1 MKRRNFLLLAGLL
14 SGCGAAAQWR
24 HHGDTSA
31 SSSTVNALS
40 SLSGQSIGPKGFF
53 APVRGE
59 VRVVV
64 ISDLNSQYG
73 STEYEPE
80 VHQAIALLPKWQ
92 PDLVLCSGDMVA
104 AQSTRLTDHQVQ
116 TMWEGFDRAIGAP
129 LRKANLPLGFT
140 LGNHDGS
147 GARGAGGRMTFE
159 RDRRLAETYWK
170 NHTPQIPFI
179 DREHFPFYYSFAQN
193 NVFYVIWDASTAVIS
208 AAQLAWAE
216 KSLASSAAQ
225 QSKMRIAVG
234 HLPLYGI
241 SVGREKPGEFLDRA
255 ESLRALLEKYRV
267 HTYISG
273 HDHAYFPGY
282 RGKLQLL
289 QTGALGAGPRRWL
302 DSSLSPRKT
311 LTVVDIGLTDVSTR
325 YTTYDLTNKT
335 VLDSKILP
343 RMIAAQNGPVL
354 RRDIAPS
361 ELTAKEKMQFWA

>member
-14 SGCGAAAQWR
+14 SGCGAAAQF
-24 HHGDTSA
+24 GGQKQSA
-31 SSSTVNALS
+31 TMPTALS
-40 SLSGQSIGPKGFF
+40 PSLNGQSIGPKGFF
-53 APVRGE
+53 APVRGD

-80 VHQAIALLPKWQ
+80 VHQAIALVPDWQ

-104 AQSTRLTDHQVQ
+104 AQSTQLTDTEVQ
-116 TMWEGFDRAIGAP
+116 AMWAGFDRAIGAP

-147 GARGAGGRMTFE
+147 GAKGAGGQMTFE
-159 RDRRLAETYWK
+159 RDRRLAQTYWT
-170 NHTPQIPFI
+170 NHTPQIPFV

-193 NVFYVIWDASTAVIS
+193 NVFYMVWDASTAIIS
-208 AAQLAWAE
+208 AEQVAWAK
-216 KSLASSAAQ
+216 KSLSSSAAQ
-225 QSKMRIAVG
+225 QAKMRIAVG

-241 SVGREKPGEFLDRA
+241 SVGREKPGEFLDQA
-255 ESLRALLEKYRV
+255 ESLRALLEKYQV

-273 HDHAYFPGY
+273 HDHAYFPGH

-302 DSSLSPRKT
+302 DSDLSPRKT
-311 LTVVDIGLTDVSTR
+311 LTVIDIGLEDASTR

-354 RRDIAPS
+354 RRDIEPGK
-361 ELTAKEKMQFWA
+361 LTAKEKMQFWA